1 MLPKSSVAVARA
13 VFLLADGAALE
24 WMARIEAQDP
34 EATVL
39 WFNPQ
44 RLRAP
49 ATELSLIEEHDSV
62 DRLSSTLLALA
73 KRGDTQVYIDQHMR
87 SIRTLVPLL
96 EREGIAVTA
105 IARHFPEISHG

>member
-1 MLPKSSVAVARA
+1 MVIRGSVARS

-24 WMARIEAQDP
+24 WINRIEADDP

-44 RLRAP
+44 RLAAP
-49 ATELSLIEEHDSV
+49 ATELSVIEEHSSIE
-62 DRLSSTLLALA
+62 RLSSTLLALA

-87 SIRTLVPLL
+87 SVRTLVPLL

-105 IARHFPEISHG
+105 IARHFAQLP